1 MNQIKDDP
9 ENTPSSKYY
18 TPDGFNKNITFSNKD
33 FLLLHL
39 NTSSLSFH
47 YEELHNFLVNM
58 PTKPSI
64 FGISESRLKKNNPSL
79 INISLPGYNIEHTDT
94 ETASGGTLL
103 YISKSLNNII
113 RQDLN
118 LYKTKELEMTFI
130 EVILPKRKNLVI
142 GTIYCHPC
150 MDVDE
155 FNTQYLPKI
164 LSRISKEI
172 KQKDFV
178 LMGDFNIDLLNCT
191 TDTKVAEFLDKMYF
205 SSFLPQITH
214 PTRISKTSQTLIDI
228 IFSTIIADESKTGNI
243 TTVISDHF
251 CQFVSLP
258 IADNAENKKKQ
269 FGRNLR
275 NFDKKIFSQDIK
287 NVNWENILEIEK
299 RDPNLSLVKLLAKM
313 NTILDKYLPLRK
325 LSKQEILQ
333 RDKPWITKGL
343 NKSVK
348 IKNVTHEKMRRAK
361 DPIRK
366 EELRNTY
373 KIYKNKITKL
383 TRLSKANHYNRF
395 FIENKTNLLKVWQGI
410 KSVINTKPS
419 KTKQSITTLKIN
431 DKIISNKKEI
441 TETMNKFFCRNTPKN
456 RK

>member
-1 MNQIKDDP
+1 MRIKYPCTVCGRSVAKNHKALQCDYCDQWVHIKCNLIDKKTYELLKQDETPWSCIKCTENIFPFIQADLPVNNHNHLTTKQQEIINDLNQIKDDP

-39 NTSSLSFH
+39 NISSLSFH

-94 ETASGGTLL
+94 ESASGGTLL
-103 YISKSLNNII
+103 YISKSLNYII

-130 EVILPKRKNLVI
+130 EVILPKRKNLVV
-142 GTIYCHPC
+142 GTIYRHPC

-178 LMGDFNIDLLNCT
+178 LMGDFNIDLLNYT
-191 TDTKVAEFLDKMYF
+191 TDTKVAEFLDKMYS

-214 PTRISKTSQTLIDI
+214 PTRISKTSQTLIDN

-243 TTVISDHF
+243 TFHI
-251 CQFVSLP
+251 
-258 IADNAENKKKQ
+258 
-269 FGRNLR
+269 
-275 NFDKKIFSQDIK
+275 
-287 NVNWENILEIEK
+287 
-299 RDPNLSLVKLLAKM
+299 
-313 NTILDKYLPLRK
+313 
-325 LSKQEILQ
+325 
-333 RDKPWITKGL
+333 
-343 NKSVK
+343 
-348 IKNVTHEKMRRAK
+348 
-361 DPIRK
+361 
-366 EELRNTY
+366 
-373 KIYKNKITKL
+373 
-383 TRLSKANHYNRF
+383 
-395 FIENKTNLLKVWQGI
+395 
-410 KSVINTKPS
+410 
-419 KTKQSITTLKIN
+419 
-431 DKIISNKKEI
+431 
-441 TETMNKFFCRNTPKN
+441 
-456 RK
+456 